1 MLVTTGIQKQK
12 NAAGLQNIHEL
23 SAISYQLSTFFQLT
37 TYPSL
42 IRCIEQE

>member
-23 SAISYQLSTFFQLT
+23 STMNFFPVDNLSVFDKVH
-37 TYPSL
+37 
-42 IRCIEQE
+42 